1 MLPWKG
7 ATLMESAARRV
18 FLAVRSAISGADAPI
33 PLKLFKMHDLFSS
46 GAR

>member
-1 MLPWKG
+1 MLPSKG

-18 FLAVRSAISGADAPI
+18 SLAARSNISGAEAPI
-33 PLKLFKMHDLFSS
+33 QLKLFKMHDLFSS